1 VILDDSV
8 LDDVDSLVRLDP
20 GEMLRAVATGGAQ
33 VREALLAVDA
43 AALAAVAADGRPRA
57 VVVTGMGGSG
67 VVADVVTAVAG
78 AGCPVPIVAN
88 RGYQLPGWVG
98 SLDLVVAVSCSGST
112 EETLS
117 AADAALRRGCRVVT
131 VGAAGSPLA
140 ELSADGRAT
149 HLTVDAQGRM
159 PRANLWGLAVPA
171 LLLLDAVG
179 LADVPRGLLSALA
192 DRLDEIAEQCGPMTT
207 SVDNPAKAMALQ
219 LGGSLPF
226 VWGASDIAAVAAG
239 RFACQLPENAKYPA
253 VHGALTE
260 VHHNQVV
267 AFAGAY
273 GALGGDDVDD
283 LFRDRV
289 EDGPGW
295 PRIRLVLLRDAEE
308 LPPVAARA
316 DASAELAEQYGVPTT
331 ELRATGDHAVL
342 RLASL
347 VAPTDFASVYLA
359 LLQRID
365 PTPIEPIAVLKGAP
379 AAATGDDD
387 L

>member
-1 VILDDSV
+1 MILDDSV
-8 LDDVDSLVRLDP
+8 LDDADALVRLDP
-20 GEMLRAVATGGAQ
+20 GEMLRAVATSGAQ
-33 VREALLAVDA
+33 VREALLATEDA
-43 AALAAVAADGRPRA
+43 GLAPVAADGRPRA

-67 VVADVVTAVAG
+67 VVADVVAAVAG

-88 RGYQLPGWVG
+88 RGHQLPGWVG
-98 SLDLVVAVSCSGST
+98 PLDLVVAVSCSGST
-112 EETLS
+112 EETLT
-117 AADAALRRGCRVVT
+117 AADAALRRGCRLVT

-140 ELSADGRAT
+140 ELSADGRGT
-149 HLTVDAQGRM
+149 HLAVDAQGRM

-171 LLLLDAVG
+171 LLVLDAIG
-179 LADVPRGLLSALA
+179 LVDVPRGLLSALA
-192 DRLDEIAEQCGPMTT
+192 DQLDAAAEQCGPTT
-207 SVDNPAKAMALQ
+207 DSVDNPAKKLALEV
-219 LGGSLPF
+219 GGSLPF

-267 AFAGAY
+267 AFAGPFGELA
-273 GALGGDDVDD
+273 GDDSDD

-289 EDGPGW
+289 DEGPGW

-316 DASAELAEQYGVPTT
+316 DASLTLAERYGVPTS
-331 ELRATGDHAVL
+331 ELRAAGDHPVL

-359 LLQRID
+359 LLQGVD
-365 PTPIEPIAVLKGAP
+365 PTPIEPIAMLK
-379 AAATGDDD
+379 ATAVASSSDER
-387 L
+387 